1 MFSIEKLK
9 FQFCELADVDFLFTF
24 FFHKLMNTGTALT
37 DFRNATWDFN
47 ILKMLFRGFFLRWN
61 AFVNICCQLLATF
74 FGE

>member
-37 DFRNATWDFN
+37 DFRNAT
-47 ILKMLFRGFFLRWN
+47 
-61 AFVNICCQLLATF
+61 
-74 FGE
+74 